1 MLIVV
6 LVVILLLTLGAYA
19 FTTSMVAEANA
30 SRMYLR
36 DAQTRALADSGIEMV
51 AAILGNQWEQ
61 PESLNLYDNRDL
73 FAGMVIVNDPDPLA
87 IGRVSI
93 IAPLETDPLGRMV
106 RYGPIDESGKL
117 NLNVLSES
125 GLSGRRKKESLMRL
139 PNMTDEAAESIL
151 DWLDPDPDARQSGA
165 EVQYYG
171 SLDPPYA
178 PRNGRIDSL
187 DELLL
192 VRGVTPWLLYGVDAN
207 RNGLVDPQEDLGD
220 GAVNLGW
227 AAYLTVHSRESNRRP
242 DGRLKIDVNQEDL
255 AALYDAV
262 AAELDEDTAK
272 FIVAFRM
279 HGAATDSGSQ
289 EEPAGGGSQGGS
301 QQAGGQQGGGQQGGG
316 QQGGGQQGGGQ
327 QGGGQQGGGQQGG
340 GQQGVGQQGG
350 GQQGGG
356 QQGGGQQG
364 GGQRGGGGGRGGRAS
379 FGAATNAQL
388 AASRLMLAAVFAQA
402 GSSQGTAD
410 MRGGLDLSGGGSET
424 IISLYDLVGI
434 TVSISPTPNEG
445 EETEDQILE
454 SPWSADADELAGRFA
469 LAEELLTTSTEEVIE
484 GRINIMRARREVL
497 LSIPGMREDTV
508 EAILGAQAALGS
520 AGIDSTGTRGTTAW
534 LLGEGLVDLATMRGL
549 DPFITAKGDVYRVQA
564 VGFID
569 GGGPICRQEAI
580 IDATEFPPRILGVRD
595 LTSLGRGYTQEQL
608 LGGW

>member
-1 MLIVV
+1 
-6 LVVILLLTLGAYA
+6 
-19 FTTSMVAEANA
+19 
-30 SRMYLR
+30 
-36 DAQTRALADSGIEMV
+36 
-51 AAILGNQWEQ
+51 
-61 PESLNLYDNRDL
+61 
-73 FAGMVIVNDPDPLA
+73 
-87 IGRVSI
+87 
-93 IAPLETDPLGRMV
+93 
-106 RYGPIDESGKL
+106 
-117 NLNVLSES
+117 
-125 GLSGRRKKESLMRL
+125 
-139 PNMTDEAAESIL
+139 
-151 DWLDPDPDARQSGA
+151 
-165 EVQYYG
+165 
-171 SLDPPYA
+171 
-178 PRNGRIDSL
+178 
-187 DELLL
+187 
-192 VRGVTPWLLYGVDAN
+192 
-207 RNGLVDPQEDLGD
+207 
-220 GAVNLGW
+220 
-227 AAYLTVHSRESNRRP
+227 
-242 DGRLKIDVNQEDL
+242 
-255 AALYDAV
+255 
-262 AAELDEDTAK
+262 
-272 FIVAFRM
+272 
-279 HGAATDSGSQ
+279 
-289 EEPAGGGSQGGS
+289 
-301 QQAGGQQGGGQQGGG
+301 
-316 QQGGGQQGGGQ
+316 
-327 QGGGQQGGGQQGG
+327 
-340 GQQGVGQQGG
+340 
-350 GQQGGG
+350 
-356 QQGGGQQG
+356 
-364 GGQRGGGGGRGGRAS
+364 
-379 FGAATNAQL
+379 
-388 AASRLMLAAVFAQA
+388 
-402 GSSQGTAD
+402 